1 MQLEHFIVP
10 SLLYSVFPQLFV
22 REQFTQ
28 GIFLRPKAQ
37 QLFLNYLKSHL
48 LQNYSQILHFHPL
61 LISNVHSKTLIWYI
75 SLLSHPIFHTTP
87 ASYQYQRLHQIGPEW
102 RVRQQME
109 LQTQKTTLA
118 FKCIYNF
125 PS

>member
-28 GIFLRPKAQ
+28 GIFPRPKVQ
-37 QLFLNYLKSHL
+37 QLFLNYSKSHL
-48 LQNYSQILHFHPL
+48 LQNCSQILHFHPL

-75 SLLSHPIFHTTP
+75 SLPSHPIFHKTL
-87 ASYQYQRLHQIGPEW
+87 AIYQYQRLHQIGPEW
-102 RVRQQME
+102 RVASTNGATYAKNDLGFQM
-109 LQTQKTTLA
+109 
-118 FKCIYNF
+118 YV
-125 PS
+125 

>member
-37 QLFLNYLKSHL
+37 QLFLNYLKR
-48 LQNYSQILHFHPL
+48 
-61 LISNVHSKTLIWYI
+61 SN
-75 SLLSHPIFHTTP
+75 TTDSNNREP
-87 ASYQYQRLHQIGPEW
+87 YHCYEPVEGGENR
-102 RVRQQME
+102 
-109 LQTQKTTLA
+109 T
-118 FKCIYNF
+118 
-125 PS
+125 